1 MTKREFL
8 QAIINNDINDDVVTM
23 ATELLAKMDEQQS
36 ARASATSAKRNEIN
50 APIIDAIK
58 AFFETTEG
66 THTAADVATVQ
77 QISPQK
83 ASALLRNLVVEGFLK
98 VEDVKIPRKGK
109 QKGYSL
115 A

>member
-8 QAIINNDINDDVVTM
+8 QSIINNDINNDVVTM
-23 ATELLAKMDEQQS
+23 ATELLAKMDERQN

-50 APIIDAIK
+50 APIIDAIRT
-58 AFFETTEG
+58 FFKTTEG

-83 ASALLRNLVVEGFLK
+83 ASALLRNLVAEGYLK
-98 VEDVKIPRKGK
+98 VEDVKIPKKGK

>member
-8 QAIINNDINDDVVTM
+8 QAIINNDINGDVTTM
-23 ATELLAKMDEQQS
+23 ATELLAKMDERQA
-36 ARASATSAKRNEIN
+36 ARANASSAKRTEIN
-50 APIIDAIK
+50 APIIDAIRT
-58 AFFETTEG
+58 FFETTGG

-83 ASALLRNLVVEGFLK
+83 ASALLRNLVTEGFLK
-98 VEDVKIPRKGK
+98 AEEVKIPKKGK

>member
-1 MTKREFL
+1 MTKRDFL
-8 QAIINNDINDDVVTM
+8 QAIINNDINSDVVTM
-23 ATELLAKMDEQQS
+23 ATELLTKMDERQA
-36 ARASATSAKRNEIN
+36 ARANATSAKRNEIN

-83 ASALLRNLVVEGFLK
+83 ASALLRNLVAEGYLK
-98 VEDVKIPRKGK
+98 AEDIKIPKKGK